1 MQIGMI
7 GLGRMGSNMVRRLVR
22 GGHRCVVHDTNPEAV
37 RSIVADIPDGVE
49 GAESISGLVGRLPAP
64 RAVWIMV
71 PAGSPTD
78 SVVRELSG
86 RMERGDVIVDGGNS
100 YYKDDVRRAADLA
113 AKGILYCD
121 VGTSG
126 GVWGIERGYCLMIGG
141 PAEAVSRL
149 DPIFRTLAPGRGEIP
164 RTPGR
169 EDGRGTAEEGYL
181 HCGAAGAG
189 HFVKM
194 IHNGIEYGLMQS
206 YAEGFDILRNAASTE
221 VAAELRYDIDLPEI
235 AELWRRG
242 SVVGSWLLDLAAA
255 ALREDPAL
263 SGYTGFVHDSGE
275 GRWTVQAAVEEA
287 VPADCLTTALYARF
301 RSRKE
306 HTFAEKMLSAMRHKF
321 GGHVERPA
329 GG

>member
-22 GGHRCVVHDTNPEAV
+22 DGHRCVVHDTNPEAV

-49 GAESISGLVGRLPAP
+49 GAESISGLVDRLSAP

-126 GVWGIERGYCLMIGG
+126 GVWGIERG
-141 PAEAVSRL
+141 
-149 DPIFRTLAPGRGEIP
+149 
-164 RTPGR
+164 
-169 EDGRGTAEEGYL
+169 
-181 HCGAAGAG
+181 
-189 HFVKM
+189 
-194 IHNGIEYGLMQS
+194 
-206 YAEGFDILRNAASTE
+206 
-221 VAAELRYDIDLPEI
+221 
-235 AELWRRG
+235 
-242 SVVGSWLLDLAAA
+242 
-255 ALREDPAL
+255 
-263 SGYTGFVHDSGE
+263 
-275 GRWTVQAAVEEA
+275 
-287 VPADCLTTALYARF
+287 
-301 RSRKE
+301 
-306 HTFAEKMLSAMRHKF
+306 
-321 GGHVERPA
+321 
-329 GG
+329 